1 MRPPLFRSIRSRLAG
16 GHIVAL
22 ALVLGVFAI
31 VTYAFMAQLTRAHRD
46 QVLADAVRGFSHT
59 YRAELDHGVS
69 PAEAAREAAEE
80 FRFSGLRIL
89 AYTRGHE
96 LLAVSD
102 STAVRP
108 GLGISEF
115 EVPDDSPLHALLEA
129 ADDAGPSFGWIPS
142 ATDRLRA
149 YADEVHF
156 DGEPLTLL
164 ALQLDRREEDVLSD
178 FRRALAL
185 AVPLALLLAGVGG
198 YLLARR
204 SLAPVMAMSDRAER
218 VGAESLGERLPVA
231 NPNDELGRL
240 AGVFNGLLDRLETA
254 FTRQRAFIADASH
267 ELRTPVSIL
276 RTEADVA
283 LSKPR
288 TGEEYREALEVMRE
302 ETVRLSRIVNDLF
315 TLARVD
321 SGQVRPQRERFYL
334 EETISDSVRSVRA
347 LAEDRG
353 VTLAFT
359 PTAEAPMVGDE
370 GLVRHAILNLLDN
383 ALKHTPSGG
392 AVSVELT
399 CVDAQHRISVRDTG
413 EGIPPD
419 AAPHVFDRF
428 YRAERARPRPA
439 STLTGAG
446 LGLAIA
452 RWCVEVHGG
461 ALELTSPG
469 PGGTVF
475 TILLPA
481 PAERPEVQP
490 A

>member
-1 MRPPLFRSIRSRLAG
+1 MC
-16 GHIVAL
+16 
-22 ALVLGVFAI
+22 
-31 VTYAFMAQLTRAHRD
+31 
-46 QVLADAVRGFSHT
+46 
-59 YRAELDHGVS
+59 
-69 PAEAAREAAEE
+69 
-80 FRFSGLRIL
+80 
-89 AYTRGHE
+89 
-96 LLAVSD
+96 
-102 STAVRP
+102 
-108 GLGISEF
+108 
-115 EVPDDSPLHALLEA
+115 
-129 ADDAGPSFGWIPS
+129 S
-142 ATDRLRA
+142 ATSGGR
-149 YADEVHF
+149 
-156 DGEPLTLL
+156 
-164 ALQLDRREEDVLSD
+164 S
-178 FRRALAL
+178 AL

-321 SGQVRPQRERFYL
+321 SGQVGPRRERFYL

-383 ALKHTPSGG
+383 ALKHTPPRG